1 LEHLINGTYDGPSIK
16 DEKEILRQVTRGLA
30 HLHKLGIIHRD
41 IKPSNILIYIPD
53 EYHGKPLMKLAD
65 FGLSKVLNNE
75 KGDFTNTSLGNPSG
89 TRGWMAPELYK
100 SIRYDSKVDI
110 FALGCIFGY
119 TLSGGKH
126 PFGDD
131 PFDRSYRVKH
141 MMPIVMAQI
150 DLKIPYSKDR
160 VAYDLI
166 VTMVEME
173 PTKRPT
179 VQQVLKH
186 TFFLPCHE

>member
-1 LEHLINGTYDGPSIK
+1 
-16 DEKEILRQVTRGLA
+16 
-30 HLHKLGIIHRD
+30 
-41 IKPSNILIYIPD
+41 
-53 EYHGKPLMKLAD
+53 MKLAD

-131 PFDRSYRVKH
+131 PFDQEFED
-141 MMPIVMAQI
+141 PI
-150 DLKIPYSKDR
+150 YSKDR

-166 VTMVEME
+166 LSMVDME

-179 VQQVLKH
+179 VQKVLKH
-186 TFFLPCHE
+186 IFFLPCHE